1 VVASSTTFIFGDFGL
16 IFKIFKFEPL
26 ETGFIELKRRLDAS
40 VSRSGPLARRTDQRP
55 VTRAAAPGPG
65 RQGPKAATW
74 ASGSPLAAPLPLARP
89 SPNVPGDT
97 RSRAGPYVA
106 STTHVAV
113 LPSPWPPAGQA
124 PLRSC
129 LRVEALN
136 LLLTLLA
143 I

>member
-40 VSRSGPLARRTDQRP
+40 VSRSSPLARRTDQRP

-74 ASGSPLAAPLPLARP
+74 ASGESLGRASTLGPPLP
-89 SPNVPGDT
+89 
-97 RSRAGPYVA
+97 
-106 STTHVAV
+106 
-113 LPSPWPPAGQA
+113 
-124 PLRSC
+124 
-129 LRVEALN
+129 
-136 LLLTLLA
+136 
-143 I
+143 